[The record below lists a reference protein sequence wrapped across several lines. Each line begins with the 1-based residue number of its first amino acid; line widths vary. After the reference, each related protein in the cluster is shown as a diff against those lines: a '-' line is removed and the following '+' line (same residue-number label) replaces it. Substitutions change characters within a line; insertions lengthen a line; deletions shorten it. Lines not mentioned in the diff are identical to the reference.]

1 MTTTNN
7 GFSCTQIVPA
17 RRQLLVAGALAV
29 GGFAIPE
36 AGSAA
41 ARSTSTAAGIV
52 RTAAAIH
59 QERLFTASRQRLYAA
74 LTDAVQFDKVMQLSD
89 AMKGR
94 KSPVPA
100 SISTVEGGT
109 FALFGGYITGR
120 QLELQPEQLIV
131 QAWRAGS
138 WGAGLYS
145 IARFQLVD
153 QDKGSKII
161 FDHGGFPDAEAE
173 HLAAGWQSNY
183 WSPLAKLLSQ

>member
-1 MTTTNN
+1 MTKMNS

-17 RRQLLVAGALAV
+17 RRQLLVAGALAL
-29 GGFAIPE
+29 GGFANPK
-36 AGSAA
+36 AGSARGTRA
-41 ARSTSTAAGIV
+41 AAGIL
-52 RTAAAIH
+52 RNAAAIH
-59 QERLFTASRQRLYAA
+59 QEPVFTASRKRLYGA
-74 LTDAVQFDKVMQLSD
+74 LTDAEQFDKVIQLSGV
-89 AMKGR
+89 MKGA
-94 KSPVPA
+94 KSPVPTA
-100 SISTVEGGT
+100 ISTAEGGA

-120 QLELQPEQLIV
+120 QLELQPEQLIA

-153 QDKGSKII
+153 HENGSKIV

-173 HLAAGWQSNY
+173 HLAAGWQANY

>member
-1 MTTTNN
+1 MTKMNN
-7 GFSCTQIVPA
+7 FSRMPIVPT
-17 RRQLLVAGALAV
+17 RRQLLVAGALAA
-29 GGFAIPE
+29 GGFSILE

-41 ARSTSTAAGIV
+41 ARATRTADGIL

-59 QERLFTASRQRLYAA
+59 QEPVFTASRKRLFAA
-74 LTDAVQFDKVMQLSD
+74 LTDAEQFDKVIQLSGVMQG
-89 AMKGR
+89 A
-94 KSPVPA
+94 KSAVPTA
-100 SISTVEGGT
+100 ISTAAGGA

-138 WGAGLYS
+138 WGPGRYS

-153 QDKGSKII
+153 HENGSQIV
-161 FDHGGFPDAEAE
+161 FDHGGFPDAEAQ
-173 HLAAGWQSNY
+173 HLAAGWQANY

>member
-1 MTTTNN
+1 MTKMNS

-17 RRQLLVAGALAV
+17 RRQLLVAGALAL
-29 GGFAIPE
+29 GGFANPK
-36 AGSAA
+36 AGSARGTRA
-41 ARSTSTAAGIV
+41 AAGIL
-52 RTAAAIH
+52 RNAAAIH
-59 QERLFTASRQRLYAA
+59 QEPVFTASRKRLYGA
-74 LTDAVQFDKVMQLSD
+74 LTDAEQFDKVIQLSGV
-89 AMKGR
+89 MKGA
-94 KSPVPA
+94 KSPVPTA
-100 SISTVEGGT
+100 ISTAEGGA

-153 QDKGSKII
+153 HENGSKIV

-173 HLAAGWQSNY
+173 HLAAGWQANY